1 MTFVFRVDYS
11 NSEDLAKL
19 CEAVSNKALGSVD
32 RLNILD
38 DLFRYEDYTRDGFCI
53 KVEFNSFQFNSSR

>member
-1 MTFVFRVDYS
+1 MFRVDYS

-38 DLFRYEDYTRDGFCI
+38 DLFRFGDNLYKDYPRFIILPFSDLYMKLIF
-53 KVEFNSFQFNSSR
+53 

>member
-38 DLFRYEDYTRDGFCI
+38 DLFRYVEYTRDGLS
-53 KVEFNSFQFNSSR
+53 KV

>member
-38 DLFRYEDYTRDGFCI
+38 DLFRYEDYTRDGFS
-53 KVEFNSFQFNSSR
+53 KVLFNSFQFNSSR

>member
-1 MTFVFRVDYS
+1 MDYS
-11 NSEDLAKL
+11 DSEDLAKL

-38 DLFRYEDYTRDGFCI
+38 DLFRFGD
-53 KVEFNSFQFNSSR
+53 NSLERLSMLFYPFQFNSSRQGQDS